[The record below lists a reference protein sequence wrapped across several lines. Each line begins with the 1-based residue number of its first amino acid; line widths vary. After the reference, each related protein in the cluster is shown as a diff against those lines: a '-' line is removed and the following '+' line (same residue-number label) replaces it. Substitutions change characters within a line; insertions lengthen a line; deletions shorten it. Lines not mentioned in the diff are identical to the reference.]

1 MNRTL
6 STSANTVELTESRR
20 EQSNAVMVGAMV
32 ALAAILRLAYLGHK
46 SLWLDEA
53 VSVSLARLDWKS
65 FGQVLWQREGNMALY
80 YLLLRPF
87 VALGES
93 EWQVRLLSSLAGIAT
108 VPLMFALGA
117 RLFGR
122 RVGIF
127 SALLFA
133 VNACSVVYSQE
144 ARAYSL
150 VVLLVTASTLQLVRA
165 VEEPSYWN
173 WALYALIAA
182 LSLYAHFF
190 AALIVAAQWL
200 SLAAL
205 PRSLAPVRRWIF
217 AVVLTAI
224 LSLPAIFFILT
235 KNIGQLSW
243 LAQPS
248 VLEFYHLALFL
259 SAE

>member
-93 EWQVRLLSSLAGIAT
+93 EWEVRLLSSLAGIAT
-108 VPLMFALGA
+108 VPLIFALGA

-144 ARAYSL
+144 ARGYSL
-150 VVLLVTASTLQLVRA
+150 VVLLVTASTLQFVRA
-165 VEEPSYWN
+165 VEESSYWN
-173 WALYALIAA
+173 WGLYSFLAA
-182 LSLYAHFF
+182 LSIYAHFF
-190 AALIVAAQWL
+190 AVLIIGAQWL
-200 SLAAL
+200 SLMAL
-205 PRSLAPVRRWIF
+205 PRDLIPVRKSIF
-217 AVVLTAI
+217 ALALMAVFSV
-224 LSLPAIFFILT
+224 PAIAFILT
-235 KNIGQLSW
+235 
-243 LAQPS
+243 
-248 VLEFYHLALFL
+248 
-259 SAE
+259 